1 MIHRREISPG
11 DPRGNDSVVM
21 DDAFVA
27 SLADSTADL
36 SAYLFSRQVSARLA
50 EYPLTLHAAVL
61 PALEAYAGAVGI
73 TAVTTSLPLSV
84 HLHSL
89 VRRDLW
95 YPNETRAAPT
105 AVGGAYG
112 ARFQQLP
119 RAPGPIAFDFS
130 AWLACVTLVNVTETT
145 LDFNTDLASA
155 QARRLKWRSDA
166 GSSNGMAAGTLSAAS
181 PTSVTFDA
189 ELIRSFLFSTP

>member
-36 SAYLFSRQVSARLA
+36 SAYLFSRQVTGRLA

-61 PALEAYAGAVGI
+61 PALEAYAGASG
-73 TAVTTSLPLSV
+73 TSAVTTSLPLSV

-89 VRRDLW
+89 VRRDFW
-95 YPNETRAAPT
+95 YPNETQAPT
-105 AVGGAYG
+105 AGLGAYG

-119 RAPGPIAFDFS
+119 RAPGPVTFDFS
-130 AWLACVTLVNVTETT
+130 AWLAGVTLVNVTETT

-155 QARRLKWRSDA
+155 QARRLKWRSDP
-166 GSSNGMAAGTLSAAS
+166 GSRNGTSVGAPSAAT

-189 ELIRSFLFSTP
+189 ELIRSFLFSAL